1 VGSTEDASNSW
12 GRRRPR
18 RGGRANSDAERRALA
33 KANARP
39 QNWAAAPVRKGFA
52 ALTVDGGAR
61 QSPPAAAIAYVLRAT
76 DGSMLASHAEV
87 IGVASATVA
96 EYRAMLAGLQR
107 AHALGLDRVDAR
119 SDSRLVVSHLRG
131 ERRPGNP
138 KLVALGDEI
147 LEIAM
152 RIGSVTI
159 IWIPGDANS
168 AAHALVA
175 DALARGAYSIQ
186 RGQAG
191 S

>member
-1 VGSTEDASNSW
+1 VGSTEDASNNW

-33 KANARP
+33 KANAQP

-61 QSPPAAAIAYVLRAT
+61 QSPPAAAIGYVLRAT

-107 AHALGLDRVDAR
+107 PRAR
-119 SDSRLVVSHLRG
+119 
-131 ERRPGNP
+131 
-138 KLVALGDEI
+138 A
-147 LEIAM
+147 
-152 RIGSVTI
+152 
-159 IWIPGDANS
+159 
-168 AAHALVA
+168 
-175 DALARGAYSIQ
+175 
-186 RGQAG
+186 
-191 S
+191 